1 MSDASTPTSVVLA
14 DGRQDSIIRD
24 TFGRSITVRKLGPV
38 ERLRLFKAC
47 GQNSS
52 NEQYLGL
59 AAIAASVAC
68 VDGRP
73 VPVPVNEGMI
83 EKTLAD
89 LGDEGIEAVA
99 GELQRRA
106 SEVGTRDEVVAA
118 AKN

>member
-1 MSDASTPTSVVLA
+1 MLA
-14 DGRQDSIIRD
+14 DGRQDSTVRD
-24 TFGRSITVRKLGPV
+24 AAGRSITIRKLGPV

-52 NEQYLGL
+52 NEQYLGM
-59 AAIAASVAC
+59 AAIAASVAV

-89 LGDEGIEAVA
+89 LGDEGVEAVA

-106 SEVGTRDEVVAA
+106 TEAGTRDEIVAA